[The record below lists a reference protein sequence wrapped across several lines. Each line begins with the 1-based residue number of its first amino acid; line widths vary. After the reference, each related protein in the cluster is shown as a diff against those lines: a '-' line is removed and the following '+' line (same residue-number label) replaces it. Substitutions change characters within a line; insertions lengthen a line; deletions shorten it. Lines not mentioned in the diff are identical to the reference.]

1 MKSIIFRSISVLML
15 IFTFYSCEKDEELV
29 SLKFNENISVAQVND
44 LLVDADKNI
53 LDETDGVDV
62 SNLFRKKR

>member
-1 MKSIIFRSISVLML
+1 ML

-29 SLKFNENISVAQVND
+29 SLKSNEKISVAQVND

-53 LDETDGVDV
+53 LDETDGVNV